1 MLQGILAIAGWFT
14 RGGAIASLLTW
25 FGVKFTSKAAIL
37 SAQIASISLLF
48 ASRAAFLVAVLE
60 VAKLT
65 INSISHFFSM
75 LPTWFYSDSI
85 MSLAFN
91 VLRAYGIIDAFMD
104 AFDLF
109 NTLFVAI
116 LAAWVLRFAF
126 YTAKTSS
133 DEFFKIGMLL
143 QA

>member
-25 FGVKFTSKAAIL
+25 LGVKFTSKAAIL

-75 LPTWFYSDSI
+75 LPTWFNSDSI

-126 YTAKTSS
+126 HTAKTSS

>member
-1 MLQGILAIAGWFT
+1 MFKFLQIIAGWFT
-14 RGGAIASLLTW
+14 TGGAVSAFFAW
-25 FGVKFTSKAAIL
+25 MGVKFTSKSLIL
-37 SAQIASISLLF
+37 GVQITSVSLLF
-48 ASRAAFLVAVLE
+48 TSRAAFLWAVLE

-65 INSISHFFSM
+65 INGISFFLNS
-75 LPTWFYSDSI
+75 LPTMMNSDQI
-85 MSLAFN
+85 LSLAYN
-91 VLRAYGIIDAFMD
+91 VLRAFGIVDAFIDAFS
-104 AFDLF
+104 LF

-126 YTAKTSS
+126 HTAKTSS